1 MGAKIQLN
9 NNEKNEVNS
18 LNWGWWLSAIIPAL
32 GRLRKEDN
40 EFKASLGYMASP
52 RPTWVAY
59 HETPSQLK
67 KKKKEEAEEEAITYL
82 RSSLRNKKACPEY

>member
-1 MGAKIQLN
+1 VGAKIQLN

-40 EFKASLGYMASP
+40 EFKASLGYMGSP

-67 KKKKEEAEEEAITYL
+67 KKKRR
-82 RSSLRNKKACPEY
+82 RSRRRSNNLLEVFPQKQKSMP